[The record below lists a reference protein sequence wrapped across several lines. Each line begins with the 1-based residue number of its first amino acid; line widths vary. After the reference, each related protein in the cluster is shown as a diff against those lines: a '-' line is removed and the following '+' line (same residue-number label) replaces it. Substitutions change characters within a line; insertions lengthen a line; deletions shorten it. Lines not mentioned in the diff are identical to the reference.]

1 MGRKILFVTTDG
13 ASTGSGT
20 PFIHTPWVVGCWP
33 VSIVE
38 RDGMH
43 TTDCGIARS
52 YRTPAA
58 ARPSTTGVRASV
70 PPLHPRVS

>member
-1 MGRKILFVTTDG
+1 MRLADERGAVAGACSSAATDG

-20 PFIHTPWVVGCWP
+20 PFIHTPWVLGCWP

-43 TTDCGIARS
+43 TTDCGMARS
-52 YRTPAA
+52 
-58 ARPSTTGVRASV
+58 
-70 PPLHPRVS
+70 